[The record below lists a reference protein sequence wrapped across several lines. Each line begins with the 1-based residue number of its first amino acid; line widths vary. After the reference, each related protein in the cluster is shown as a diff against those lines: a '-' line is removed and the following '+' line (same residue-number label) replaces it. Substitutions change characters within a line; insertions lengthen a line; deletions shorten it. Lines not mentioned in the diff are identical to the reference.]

1 MSGRVP
7 RNRIGGLRRRNI
19 RSKGRSTPT
28 QVRRRGYM
36 GHPFLHWWL
45 SWAGNHGNVARYN
58 LQSTPHSPRS
68 TAGYQCCLSR
78 WAVRVQPRAHT
89 SARWTPLPRVALTS
103 HPESAILHEGDSDV
117 WTRPSTDAANARAT
131 DAANANDANAAAT
144 GAAGIRAA
152 RGVPWCF

>member
-131 DAANANDANAAAT
+131 EATVHANAMWAIT
-144 GAAGIRAA
+144 AGIRSITD
-152 RGVPWCF
+152 VLPWHL